1 MKTYSIV
8 FSRNKQKYEYYIKI
22 QQIFEVPNKSC
33 WSLTALCLLREI
45 SVWLRDAKYPS
56 PLRYRIKA
64 SATFIGCCSKIIL
77 PASAILRFWLNFWK
91 DLITIP
97 NFAFI
102 KFSSTLTK
110 VVIEGLS
117 RELSSAVSS
126 LKGEASP
133 TNKIDGTRRLD
144 FPSSVRTRLIA
155 VRWKIRMEFTDQ
167 FFEAFWV
174 RVCWDRK
181 FWDSNPEI

>member
-1 MKTYSIV
+1 M
-8 FSRNKQKYEYYIKI
+8 KI
-22 QQIFEVPNKSC
+22 QKIFEVPNKSC

-77 PASAILRFWLNFWK
+77 PASAILKFWLNFWK
-91 DLITIP
+91 DLITLQT
-97 NFAFI
+97 FAFRFI

-110 VVIEGLS
+110 VVIEGLR

-155 VRWKIRMEFTDQ
+155 VRWKI
-167 FFEAFWV
+167 
-174 RVCWDRK
+174 
-181 FWDSNPEI
+181 II